1 MSEEKIHNGQGK
13 ERLYTKQEIENFVAE
28 ISRQVVGSS
37 TAYMHAMLA
46 LNHIL
51 RQSNAEEF
59 LDHDVKEQ
67 IKDLWIKLK
76 SMGLQ
81 LNDPP
86 ILFGAPDLTR
96 QPGERSSSDGAA
108 VA

>member
-1 MSEEKIHNGQGK
+1 MSDDKIQNGQGA
-13 ERLYTKQEIENFVAE
+13 ERLYTKQEVESFVAE
-28 ISRQVVGSS
+28 ISRQIVGS
-37 TAYMHAMLA
+37 TTGYMHAMLA

-51 RQSNAEEF
+51 RQPNASEF

-67 IKDLWIKLK
+67 VKDLWVKLK

-86 ILFGAPDLTR
+86 ILFGTPETPR
-96 QPGERSSSDGAA
+96 PVERSSTDGAA